1 MDVKNPRPRSIPY
14 LRIASLLILL
24 VALVISGVLAGI
36 KLTHAASSEPELY
49 QVRTDGSIWAYTGS
63 GWQQLGSANSQSANL
78 VASPGNLFQ
87 LHTDGSIWRYTGTP
101 LTGWQQYDTANGSK
115 AISISIQG
123 KIYQSRDSDGK
134 LLVFLGVG
142 AHTAWHQLDI
152 NQGQLI
158 TAGPEVIPTGTT
170 CPVKEAI
177 GPDTNGMLYAVRSN
191 GVWLFC
197 EKAWQQIDTYVV
209 NGYSPT
215 FDVKA
220 TLNGKIYQLRS
231 DSTNGDS
238 IWMYT
243 GGTSWQ
249 QIDNA
254 QNPAAIRVD
263 GNNTLYQLAHN
274 GIIWSYNGSSWT
286 ALPANPD
293 SSSVRNFKV
302 SKSGDVFETLQDKSV
317 WAYQAGAWQQID
329 NSSNTLIITTDSG
342 DTAVNFAG

>member
-1 MDVKNPRPRSIPY
+1 MEVKNPLPRSISY
-14 LRIASLLILL
+14 LRIASFFALSL
-24 VALVISGVLAGI
+24 ALVIGGVLAGI
-36 KLTHAASSEPELY
+36 RLTHAASSEPELY
-49 QVRTDGSIWAYTGS
+49 QLRTDRSIWAYTGT
-63 GWQQLGSANSQSANL
+63 GWEQLGSANSQSAGI
-78 VASPGNLFQ
+78 VASPGNLYQ
-87 LHTDGSIWRYTGTP
+87 LHLDGSIWRYTGTP

-115 AISISIQG
+115 AISISIAG
-123 KIYQSRDSDGK
+123 KIYQSRNSDGK

-142 AHTAWHQLDI
+142 THTAWHQLDT

-191 GVWLFC
+191 GVWFFC
-197 EKAWQQIDTYVV
+197 EKVWQQIDTY
-209 NGYSPT
+209 PAT
-215 FDVKA
+215 DVKA
-220 TLNGKIYQLRS
+220 TLNGKIYQLRG

-238 IWMYT
+238 IWQYT

-249 QIDNA
+249 RIDNA

-274 GIIWSYNGSSWT
+274 GIIWSYSGSNWT
-286 ALPANPD
+286 AFPANSD
-293 SSSVRNFKV
+293 SSPVRNFKV

-329 NSSNTLIITTDSG
+329 NSTNTLIITTDAG
-342 DTAVNFAG
+342 DTAVNFVG